1 MSKLNLYSRGLVIA
15 GAAVLFLI
23 SGAGDAYSQCGALC
37 AHERAGGRLTDSGSL
52 LLPSFDVA
60 LEDSMNN
67 DTPEGIL
74 LGAAE
79 GSAAGKE
86 SLYAQVDKTTTDPT
100 FIEGSSDKWQFAIIP
115 YLWLMG
121 INGKTTIKGR
131 TADLDVSF
139 GDIWNNLDF
148 AAEVH
153 IEAWKDRYGF
163 FIDTSFA
170 KIAIKDNVDLRFD
183 NTLSAKF
190 VTKFFLGEFGG
201 FYRLGTWPLGGGTGS
216 YKSKTNS
223 SLTFDLIGGGRYWY
237 LKNELDINGP
247 FGGNPNISD
256 SQSWF
261 DFIAGG
267 RANLA
272 INKFFIQLRSDIGG
286 FGLGFSSDISWNI
299 AGYIGYELPW
309 YRITPIIGYRA
320 LYDKYKNGSGDNR
333 FVWDAWIS
341 GPQIGVAF
349 QF

>member
-1 MSKLNLYSRGLVIA
+1 MKIS
-15 GAAVLFLI
+15 VLFLTVLVMVSMPCMSEPAFAQADWI
-23 SGAGDAYSQCGALC
+23 DGQLNGENTPGLSDSWLHTIAL
-37 AHERAGGRLTDSGSL
+37 GGENESS
-52 LLPSFDVA
+52 
-60 LEDSMNN
+60 E
-67 DTPEGIL
+67 
-74 LGAAE
+74 
-79 GSAAGKE
+79 AAGRK
-86 SLYAQVDKTTTDPT
+86 SLYAQAGKTRAGST
-100 FIEGSSDKWQFAIIP
+100 FIEAPSDKWQFAIIP

-131 TADLDVSF
+131 TANLNVSF
-139 GDIWNNLDF
+139 GDIWDNLDF

-163 FIDTSFA
+163 FIDTSYA
-170 KIAIKDNVDLRFD
+170 KIAMKDNVDLRFD

-190 VTKFFLGEFGG
+190 VTQFFLGEFGG
-201 FYRLGTWPLGGGTGS
+201 FYRLGTWPLGGGAGS
-216 YKSKTNS
+216 YKSKTNT

-237 LKNELDINGP
+237 LKNELDIKGP
-247 FGGNPNISD
+247 FGGNPNVSD

-261 DFIAGG
+261 DFIVGG

-272 INKFFIQLRSDIGG
+272 VNKFFIQLRSDVGG

-309 YRITPIIGYRA
+309 YRITPVIGYRA
-320 LYDKYKNGSGDNR
+320 LYDKYKDGSGDNR
-333 FVWDAWIS
+333 FVWDTWIS